1 MRVVTGRARG
11 LKKVGKNTDP
21 KPEVKFSPDLKEFQF
36 SILYWKLFPRPK
48 TEKTAIML
56 NYAIILGYRRPL
68 N

>member
-36 SILYWKLFPRPK
+36 SILY
-48 TEKTAIML
+48 
-56 NYAIILGYRRPL
+56 
-68 N
+68 